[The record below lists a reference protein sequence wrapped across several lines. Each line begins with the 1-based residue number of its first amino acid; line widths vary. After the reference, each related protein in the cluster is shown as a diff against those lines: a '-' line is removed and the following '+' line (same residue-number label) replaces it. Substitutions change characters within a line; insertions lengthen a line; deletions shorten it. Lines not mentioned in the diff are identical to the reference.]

1 VKTRFEGLKDLAT
14 LPWFGLENGRL
25 VMKDKSIGPVIDF
38 HSHLALAYGLPYRVD
53 LSRTHE
59 KTEHYLPDDRPIDLE
74 IYINQNLSQE
84 DLSRLTRDLTLK
96 SVTKGGMRATHTPG
110 NLAREMHELGV
121 ESSVLLPIEMPV
133 LSKNA
138 RTYIATVKGRK
149 DLIAFGSVHPYSFD
163 PEKELDEQIH
173 LGARGLKVHPAVQL
187 VAPEN
192 PRAQRLYK
200 LCGDRGVPVFFH
212 CGPVGIEAKRGRELT
227 QVRRYKEPIE
237 KQPGT
242 TFVLGHSGALQMEE
256 ALALAKEHENVWLEL
271 SSQSLTNVRKILDEA
286 PSDRIVFGSDWP
298 FYHQGIGIAKV
309 LMVTEDRKDL
319 RTKVLHDNAA
329 RLLART
335 APVPT

>member
-1 VKTRFEGLKDLAT
+1 VK
-14 LPWFGLENGRL
+14 
-25 VMKDKSIGPVIDF
+25 S
-38 HSHLALAYGLPYRVD
+38 
-53 LSRTHE
+53 
-59 KTEHYLPDDRPIDLE
+59 
-74 IYINQNLSQE
+74 
-84 DLSRLTRDLTLK
+84 LTA
-96 SVTKGGMRATHTPG
+96 GGMRATHTAA
-110 NLAREMHELGV
+110 NLAREMRELNV
-121 ESSVLLPIEMPV
+121 AASVLLPIEMPV

-138 RTYIATVKGRK
+138 RKYIATVKGRN

-163 PEKELDEQIH
+163 PEGELDDQLN

-192 PRAQRLYK
+192 PRAMRLYDY
-200 LCGDRGVPVFFH
+200 CGQRGVPVFFH

-256 ALALAKEHENVWLEL
+256 ALELAKQHENVWLEL

-298 FYHQGIGIAKV
+298 FYHQAIGIAKV
-309 LMVTEDRKDL
+309 LLATEDRKDL
-319 RTKVLHDNAA
+319 RRKVLHDNAA

-335 APVPT
+335 ATPVTA